1 MLKEMNAI
9 YFTVK
14 LGCFFKIIIDKV
26 QLVLGSVFHLNASL
40 F

>member
-1 MLKEMNAI
+1 MLKMNAI

-14 LGCFFKIIIDKV
+14 LDGFFKIIIDKV
-26 QLVLGSVFHLNASL
+26 QLVSGSVFHLNASV